1 MIMMVLSCSLFAE
14 SYGVKT
20 SREKMMNRRVSK
32 LALVTSALLS
42 GAGLAIAQQSGTAT
56 EARAMFD
63 RAVAALKANEAAA
76 LAAFNDKSNKDYH
89 DRDLYV
95 FCYRM
100 NDGFFTAH
108 VNPAVMGTDVRAL
121 KVGDDPLGQRIF
133 DTIKNAPEGNVA
145 TVDYKFPKPG
155 TTEPAPKESYVTR
168 IGNEGCGVGY
178 YK

>member
-1 MIMMVLSCSLFAE
+1 
-14 SYGVKT
+14 
-20 SREKMMNRRVSK
+20 MNRRILTFALAV
-32 LALVTSALLS
+32 LALPS
-42 GAGLAIAQQSGTAT
+42 GIVCAIAQQSGTAA
-56 EARAMFD
+56 EAKAMFD
-63 RAVAALKANEAAA
+63 RAIAALKANETAA

-95 FCYRM
+95 FCYHM
-100 NDGFFTAH
+100 NDGTFTAH
-108 VNPAVMGTDVRAL
+108 VNPAMIGKDTRTI
-121 KVGDDPLGQRIF
+121 KIGDDPLGQRIF
-133 DTIKNAPEGNVA
+133 DTIKNAPEGTVS